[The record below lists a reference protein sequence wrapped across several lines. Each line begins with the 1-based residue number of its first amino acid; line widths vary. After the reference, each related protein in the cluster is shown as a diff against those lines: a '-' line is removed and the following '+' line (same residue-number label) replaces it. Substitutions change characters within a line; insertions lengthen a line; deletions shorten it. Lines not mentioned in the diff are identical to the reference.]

1 MPQRGVRHMMID
13 KRLIG
18 AVPQT
23 RPRILVIVSVRMA
36 SLAANIWMAF
46 AIAALFQKVFERG
59 DVDAALVHAVVAM
72 AVAAAGR
79 FADAYVGSAMGLRI
93 SRAVKSTLRDRVIA
107 KLLRLGPRY
116 RDVAPTSEVVQVASE
131 GIEQLETY
139 FAQYLPQLFYALL
152 APLALFASLA
162 HVSPSAAVVLLVC
175 VPLIPVSIVAVQRW
189 AKRLLSRYWGQYTEL
204 GDTFLENL
212 QGLTTL
218 KIYRADAFKQR
229 EMNERAEQFRR
240 ITMRVLIMQLNSI
253 SIMDLVAYG
262 GAAAGC
268 ALALNALHGGA
279 VDVSGATAIALLSAE
294 FFLPMRLLGSYFH
307 IAMNGMAASEKLFRI
322 LDASEPGQGDEGGEG
337 CVPIGRR
344 GLTLRDVGFSY
355 EAGRPVLHAVSID
368 ARPGELTAIVGP
380 SGSGKSTIASLC
392 MGRICPNVGTVAIGD
407 RPISQM
413 SSTDVFRS
421 VTYVGHQS
429 YLFGGTVRDNLLMA
443 RPDAT
448 DSQLWDALEQARI
461 DAFLRSERGLDTV
474 LSERG
479 SNLSGG
485 QRQRLAIARA
495 ILHDTPIYIFDEA
508 TSNID
513 VESEDAISRAISELA
528 SRKTVVAIAH
538 RLANV
543 VDASRIYVL
552 RDGGVVEC
560 GTHDELRAAGG
571 VYESM
576 WRAQR
581 ELEEI
586 GLTADDE
593 EA

>member
-1 MPQRGVRHMMID
+1 MMVD
-13 KRLIG
+13 KRLMG
-18 AVPQT
+18 EVPQT
-23 RPRILVIVSVRMA
+23 RPYILASVAVRWC
-36 SLAANIWMAF
+36 SLLANIWMAF
-46 AIAALFQKVFERG
+46 SIAGLLQAVFDGGPVESDLIRAAI
-59 DVDAALVHAVVAM
+59 AM

-79 FADAYVGSAMGLRI
+79 FADSYAGSLLGLRV
-93 SRAVKSTLRDRVIA
+93 SRMVKATLRGRVIA

-131 GIEQLETY
+131 GVEQLETY
-139 FAQYLPQLFYALL
+139 FAQYLPQLLYALL
-152 APLALFASLA
+152 APLTLFVALSRTSL
-162 HVSPSAAVVLLVC
+162 PAAAALLAC
-175 VPLIPVSIVAVQRW
+175 VPLIPVSIVVVQRW

-218 KIYRADAFKQR
+218 KIYRADEFKQG

-240 ITMRVLIMQLNSI
+240 VTMRVLIMQLNSI

-268 ALALNALHGGA
+268 VLALLALRDGA
-279 VDVSGATAIALLSAE
+279 VDVAGATVIALLSAE

-322 LDASEPGQGDEGGEG
+322 LDAPETKRARSVSD
-337 CVPIGRR
+337 GRKCEVAC
-344 GLTLRDVGFSY
+344 GLGLRDIDFSY
-355 EAGRPVLHAVSID
+355 EKDRPVLRSVSVE
-368 ARPGELTAIVGP
+368 AAPGELTAIVGP
-380 SGSGKSTIASLC
+380 SGSGKSTVAGLC
-392 MGRICPNVGTVAIGD
+392 MGRLLADAGEVTIGD
-407 RPISQM
+407 RRISDM
-413 SSTDVFRS
+413 PSDDVFGL

-429 YLFGGTVRDNLLMA
+429 YLFAGTVRENLLMA
-443 RPDAT
+443 NPEASDGQMW
-448 DSQLWDALEQARI
+448 SALERARI
-461 DAFLRSERGLDTV
+461 DAFFRDEQGLDTP
-474 LSERG
+474 LTERG
-479 SNLSGG
+479 ANLSGG

-513 VESEDAISRAISELA
+513 VESEDAISCAIAELA
-528 SRKTVVAIAH
+528 REKTVVVIAH

-543 VDASRIYVL
+543 VEAARIYVM
-552 RDGGVVEC
+552 RDGEVVER
-560 GTHDELRAAGG
+560 GTHGELLAACD

-581 ELEEI
+581 ELEVV
-586 GLTADDE
+586 GVSHGNR